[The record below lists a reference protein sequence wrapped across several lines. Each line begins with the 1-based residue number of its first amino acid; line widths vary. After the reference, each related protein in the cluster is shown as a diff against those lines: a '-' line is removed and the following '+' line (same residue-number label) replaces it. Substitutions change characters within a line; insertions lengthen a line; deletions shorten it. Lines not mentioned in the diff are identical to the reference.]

1 MTLADQELRQSIVQA
16 MMPRIPSQELPND
29 VEIDALMNQ
38 LSEEGRMLNLE
49 LDKDYQN
56 QNGVN

>member
-1 MTLADQELRQSIVQA
+1 VTLADQELRQSIVQA

-29 VEIDALMNQ
+29 VEIDSLMNQ